1 MIEIQFTKMT
11 QYPKNNFNL
20 EINEKL
26 AAALLLILN
35 EADLQEFSDETME
48 IIAKLEKD
56 LIKFLGFS
64 V

>member
-1 MIEIQFTKMT
+1 MT